1 MSKLKQKSYRVY
13 ITQYCIP
20 IDVMAVSTTQ
30 AKRIA
35 TEDHTWEVMDADIRA
50 ERQEEQEEQE
60 VIDRKDYQYR
70 GNT

>member
-1 MSKLKQKSYRVY
+1 MSKLKPKPYRVY
-13 ITQYCIP
+13 ITQYVRP

-50 ERQEEQEEQE
+50 EKQEESEEQE
-60 VIDRKDYQYR
+60 VIDKEDYQYR
-70 GNT
+70 GDT

>member
-1 MSKLKQKSYRVY
+1 MSKKLKQKSYRVY
-13 ITQYCIP
+13 ITQYCVP

-50 ERQEEQEEQE
+50 ERQEEQE

-70 GNT
+70 GNK